1 MDPVPCNFSNV
12 YLNASPVNSDNV
24 WMIIVMSVLLLFS
37 AFFSSIETSFT
48 SFNRVRIKSLAQ
60 NGDKRAKLAMKLDDK
75 YDKLLISVLI
85 GNNVVNIALSTIATM
100 FFVDII
106 AGTDLSKEGIAAT
119 ISTIIITV
127 VVLIFGEI
135 TPKVAA
141 KETADKSVLRLSGV
155 VNVLIIILT
164 PFSLVFGAWSKLM
177 NRLFRS
183 KDQASFTED
192 ELITIVDEAE
202 EDGAIESDEGDL
214 IRSAIEFNDV
224 CAGDIL
230 TPRVEVCAISKDES
244 VANIAKTFI
253 ENAYSRLP
261 VYGEDMDDIVGIL
274 HQKDFFIAYHNNN
287 KTITKHL
294 QKPVHVSEHIKIADL
309 LQVLK
314 RKKCHMA
321 IVVDEYGGTMGIVTM
336 EDIIEE
342 LIGDVFD
349 EHDEE
354 EISEFKQLDE
364 NTYLVSCSAELDDFF
379 EKFEIEAPD
388 DEDLPQTVNGFVMKE
403 LEAIP
408 QKGDVFQ
415 YRNLRVEITKIGP
428 KRIEEIKVTV
438 LMDEDSETE

>member
-1 MDPVPCNFSNV
+1 MDPVPCNFSNLFLTA
-12 YLNASPVNSDNV
+12 YPVNSGNV

-75 YDKLLISVLI
+75 YDKLLISTLI
-85 GNNVVNIALSTIATM
+85 GNNVVNIALSTIATI
-100 FFVDII
+100 FFVDLI
-106 AGTDLSKEGIAAT
+106 AATDPSKEGIAAT

-127 VVLIFGEI
+127 VVLVFGEI

-141 KETADKSVLRLSGV
+141 KETADKSVLRLAGV
-155 VNVLIIILT
+155 VNVLIIVLT
-164 PFSLVFGAWSKLM
+164 PFSLVFGGWSKLM
-177 NRLFRS
+177 NKLFRS
-183 KDQASFTED
+183 KEQASFTED

-230 TPRVEVCAISKDES
+230 TPRVEICAISKDES
-244 VANIAKTFI
+244 VANIAKIFI

-274 HQKDFFIAYHNNN
+274 HQKDFFVAYHNNN

-294 QKPVHVSEHIKIADL
+294 QKPVHVSEHIKIPDL

-314 RKKCHMA
+314 SKKCHMA
-321 IVVDEYGGTMGIVTM
+321 VVVDEYGGTMGIVTM

-342 LIGDVFD
+342 LIGDVWD

-354 EISEFKQLDE
+354 EISEFKQIDE
-364 NTYLVSCSAELDDFF
+364 NTYLVNCSAELDDFF

-415 YRNLRVEITKIGP
+415 YKNLRVEITKIGP

-438 LMDEDSETE
+438 LLNEDSETE

>member
-12 YLNASPVNSDNV
+12 FLSASPVNSDNV

-75 YDKLLISVLI
+75 YDKLLISVLV

-106 AGTDLSKEGIAAT
+106 AGADPSKEGIAAT

-127 VVLIFGEI
+127 VVLVFGEI

-155 VNVLIIILT
+155 VNVLIIVLT
-164 PFSLVFGAWSKLM
+164 PFSLLFGAWSKLM

-261 VYGEDMDDIVGIL
+261 VYGEDMDDIIGIL
-274 HQKDFFIAYHNNN
+274 HQKDFFVAYHNNN

-314 RKKCHMA
+314 SKKCHMA

-336 EDIIEE
+336 EDIVEE

-354 EISEFKQLDE
+354 EISEIRQLDD

-379 EKFEIEAPD
+379 EKFEIEVTD

-438 LMDEDSETE
+438 LKDEDSETE

>member
-1 MDPVPCNFSNV
+1 MDPVPCNFSNLF
-12 YLNASPVNSDNV
+12 LNASTINTDNI
-24 WMIIVMSVLLLFS
+24 WMIIVMSVLLFFS
-37 AFFSSIETSFT
+37 AFFSSIETAFT

-60 NGDKRAKLAMKLDDK
+60 NGDKRAKLALKLDEK

-100 FFVDII
+100 FFVDLI
-106 AGTDLSKEGIAAT
+106 AGTDVSKEGIAAT
-119 ISTIIITV
+119 VSTIVITI
-127 VVLIFGEI
+127 VVLVFGEI

-141 KETADKSVLRLSGV
+141 KETADKSVLRLAGV
-155 VNVLIIILT
+155 VNALIIALT
-164 PFSLVFGAWSKLM
+164 PFSLVFGGWNKLM
-177 NRLFRS
+177 NKLFRS
-183 KDQASFTED
+183 KEQTSFTED
-192 ELITIVDEAE
+192 ELITIVDEAQ
-202 EDGAIESDEGDL
+202 EDGSIESDEGDL

-244 VANIAKTFI
+244 VANIAKVFI

-274 HQKDFFIAYHNNN
+274 HEKDFFIAYHNNN
-287 KTITKHL
+287 KTITKYI

-314 RKKCHMA
+314 SKKCHMA

-342 LIGDVFD
+342 LIGDVLD

-379 EKFEIEAPD
+379 EKFEVEAPD

-408 QKGDVFQ
+408 QKGDMFQ

-438 LMDEDSETE
+438 LEDKESETE

>member
-1 MDPVPCNFSNV
+1 MDPVPSNFCNLF
-12 YLNASPVNSDNV
+12 LNANTINSENI
-24 WMIIVMSVLLLFS
+24 WMIFVMSVLLLLS
-37 AFFSSIETSFT
+37 AFFSSVETTFT
-48 SFNRVRIKSLAQ
+48 SFNRVRIKNLAQ
-60 NGDKRAKLAMKLDDK
+60 NGDKRAKLAMKLDEK
-75 YDKLLISVLI
+75 YDRLLICTLV
-85 GNNVVNIALSTIATM
+85 GNNIVNIALSTMATI

-106 AGTDLSKEGIAAT
+106 AGSDMSKEGIAAT
-119 ISTIIITV
+119 LSTIIITV

-141 KETADKSVLRLSGV
+141 KETADKSVLRLAGI
-155 VNVLIIILT
+155 VNVFMIALT
-164 PFSLVFGAWSKLM
+164 PIYIIFSAWSKLM
-177 NRLFRS
+177 NKLFHS
-183 KDQASFTED
+183 KEQSSFTED
-192 ELITIVDEAE
+192 ELITIVD
-202 EDGAIESDEGDL
+202 GSIESDEGDL

-244 VANIAKTFI
+244 VANIAKIFI

-274 HQKDFFIAYHNNN
+274 HEKDFFIAYHNNN

-314 RKKCHMA
+314 NKKCHMA

-342 LIGDVFD
+342 LIGDVLD

-354 EISEFKQLDE
+354 EVSEFKQLDD
-364 NTYLVSCSAELDDFF
+364 NTYLVKCSAELDDFF
-379 EKFEIEAPD
+379 EKFEIVAPD
-388 DEDLPQTVNGFVMKE
+388 DEDMPQTVNGFVMKE
-403 LEAIP
+403 LESIP

-415 YRNLRVEITKIGP
+415 HKHLSIEITKIGP

-438 LMDEDSETE
+438 LEKEEDSEE